1 MVTKLKKKVIDGI
14 APVTIASCVMMGDG
28 TENTVEE
35 RLNKLTAGTT
45 NNKYAG
51 KTALWLG
58 DSISVVNGSGD
69 GTSGAGGTYPQ
80 LVCNALGMTLTNKA
94 SSGGNSVRMRN
105 ILQGNDDYTAID
117 CSGFDYAFIKIGHN
131 CDYAEEGLTTGT
143 SSISDI
149 PTDSTAPADFPTTF
163 HGNVASCIEYIL
175 SQNPKCNIFLITP
188 IWSNAGRYIATTPKA
203 AVALKEVGDFY
214 GVPVIDLHGESGIS
228 RKNAS
233 TWTYDG
239 IHPNTDG
246 VKRLAD
252 IIVAYLK
259 CH

>member
-14 APVTIASCVMMGDG
+14 APVTLASCVMMGDG
-28 TENTVEE
+28 TEKTVGE
-35 RLNKLTAGTT
+35 LLYALSAGTAS
-45 NNKYAG
+45 NKYAG
-51 KTALWLG
+51 KSAFWLG
-58 DSISVVNGSGD
+58 DSISVTDSAD
-69 GTSGAGGTYPQ
+69 GTYPQ
-80 LVCNALGMTLTNKA
+80 LVCKALGMTLTNKA

-105 ILQGNDDYTAID
+105 ILQGGGGYTAVD

-131 CDYAEEGLTTGT
+131 CDSAEEGLTTGAT
-143 SSISDI
+143 TISDI
-149 PTDSTAPADFPTTF
+149 PTDSTAPAAFPTTF

-188 IWSNAGRYIATTPKA
+188 IWSSAGRYLATTPKA

-228 RKNAS
+228 RKNTS
-233 TWTYDG
+233 TWTSDG
-239 IHPNTDG
+239 IHPNSDG
-246 VKRLAD
+246 VKRIAD
-252 IIVAYLK
+252 YIVAYLK

>member
-1 MVTKLKKKVIDGI
+1 MATKLKKKVIDGI
-14 APVTIASCVMMGDG
+14 APVTLASCVMMGDG
-28 TENTVEE
+28 TETTVAQ
-35 RLNKLTAGTT
+35 LLDSLSAGTT

-51 KTALWLG
+51 KSALWLG

-94 SSGGNSVRMRN
+94 SSGGNSERMRN
-105 ILQGNDDYTAID
+105 ILQGGDNYTAVD

-131 CDYAEEGLTTGT
+131 CDYATEGLTDGT
-143 SSISDI
+143 SSISGI

-188 IWSNAGRYIATTPKA
+188 IWSSAGRYIGTTTKA

-214 GVPVIDLHGESGIS
+214 GIPVIDLHGESGIS
-228 RKNAS
+228 QKNAS

-239 IHPNTDG
+239 THPNSDG
-246 VKRLAD
+246 VKRIAD
-252 IIVAYLK
+252 YIVAYLK

>member
-14 APVTIASCVMMGDG
+14 APVTLASCVMMGDG
-28 TENTVEE
+28 TEKTVAQLLES
-35 RLNKLTAGTT
+35 LSAGTA

-51 KTALWLG
+51 KSALWLG

-80 LVCNALGMTLTNKA
+80 LVCRTLGMTLTNKA

-105 ILQGNDDYTAID
+105 ILQGGDGYTAVD

-131 CDYAEEGLTTGT
+131 CDSATEGLTAGT

-149 PTDSTAPADFPTTF
+149 PTDSTAPSAFPTTF

-188 IWSNAGRYIATTPKA
+188 IWSSAGRYIGTTTKA

-214 GVPVIDLHGESGIS
+214 GIPVIDLHGESGIS
-228 RKNAS
+228 QKNAS

-239 IHPNTDG
+239 THPNSDG
-246 VKRLAD
+246 VKRIAD
-252 IIVAYLK
+252 YIVAYLK

>member
-1 MVTKLKKKVIDGI
+1 MVTKLKRKVIDGI
-14 APVTIASCVMMGDG
+14 APVTLASCVMMGDG
-28 TENTVEE
+28 TTKTVAELLSE
-35 RLNKLTAGTT
+35 LSAGTV

-51 KTALWLG
+51 NSALWLG
-58 DSISVVNGSGD
+58 DSISTVNGDGD

-94 SSGGNSVRMRN
+94 SSGGNSTRMRN
-105 ILQGNDDYTAID
+105 ILQGGDEYTAVD

-131 CDYAEEGLTTGT
+131 CDYAEEKLTTGG
-143 SSISDI
+143 SSVSDI

-175 SQNPKCNIFLITP
+175 AQNPKCTIFLITP
-188 IWSNAGRYIATTPKA
+188 IWSSLGRHLATVPKA
-203 AVALKEVGDFY
+203 AVAIKEIGDFY

-228 RKNAS
+228 QKNTG

-239 IHPNTDG
+239 CHPNSDG